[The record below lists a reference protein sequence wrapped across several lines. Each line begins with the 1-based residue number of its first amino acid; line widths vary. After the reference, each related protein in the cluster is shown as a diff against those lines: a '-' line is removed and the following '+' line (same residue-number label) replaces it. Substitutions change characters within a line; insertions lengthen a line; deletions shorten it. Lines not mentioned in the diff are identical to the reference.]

1 MAAKVKLLPSGRE
14 FTVASRETVLAAG
27 LRSGLSLRYRCAN
40 GSCGECKARI
50 VSGQP
55 RDARF
60 HDFVLSV
67 ADKAAGCVLLCST
80 EADSDLVVEVRE
92 IDGVEEVPYQEV
104 QARVSKL
111 QRLRDDL
118 LVLRLRTPRSQALQ
132 FLSGQY
138 VSLTLPGL
146 LPRYRAIASCP
157 CDGTQL
163 EFHIRRIPGDAFG
176 EYAFTRL
183 RNSQP
188 IQVCGPEGKLSF
200 DRTSTRPVVFF
211 AYDIGFAPIKSL
223 VEYAISLEGE
233 QAMALYWMALIAG
246 EHYLDNLCRSWADAL
261 DNFTYVPLTSITGPS
276 PSEGQWSELS
286 ALQRVIADHAD
297 LSGYDV
303 YFAGPQGLV
312 FTARRLFMDQGLPA
326 ERFFAETLKYF

>member
-27 LRSGLSLRYRCAN
+27 LHSGLSLRYGCAN

-50 VSGQP
+50 VSGQA
-55 RDARF
+55 RDARY
-60 HDFVLSV
+60 HDFVLGAV
-67 ADKAAGCVLLCST
+67 DKAAGRALLCCT
-80 EADSDLVVEVRE
+80 EAESDLVVEVHE
-92 IDGVEEVPYQEV
+92 IGGVEEVDYQEV
-104 QARVSKL
+104 QARVSKV
-111 QRLRDDL
+111 QRLREDL
-118 LVLRLRTPRSQALQ
+118 LILRLRTPRSQALH

-188 IQVCGPEGKLSF
+188 IRVCGPEGRLSF
-200 DRTSTRPVVFF
+200 DRRSTRPVVFF

-233 QAMALYWMALIAG
+233 QAMALYWMALITG

-326 ERFFAETLKYF
+326 ERFFGETLEYF